1 MTVFRDNPI
10 SSELDTPL
18 YQQLYTH
25 LRTAI
30 LIGDLKTGTR
40 LPSTR
45 ALAPQL
51 NVSRNTVLNAYQQL
65 IAEGYLDGMV
75 GNGTFVA
82 RILPDHLLASPQL
95 KEPVETSSAEPDK
108 PRFSEQATLQLA
120 LPACRWPP
128 HLRQKVHH
136 APFTLAYQPWE
147 ASLTSYAASAL
158 EPVRR
163 RKKFELH
170 TPAMALGLTDQIWS
184 VQNILLTP
192 VFSLEGRDKLMS
204 LLD

>member
-95 KEPVETSSAEPDK
+95 KEPVERSSAEPDK
-108 PRFSEQATLQLA
+108 PRFSKQATLQLA
-120 LPACRWPP
+120 APRMSMAAPSPAEGSPRPFHVGIPALGSFPYKLWSRLLIRQARHLPASAFPYQ
-128 HLRQKVHH
+128 HAAGNLSLR
-136 APFTLAYQPWE
+136 E
-147 ASLTSYAASAL
+147 AIAAH
-158 EPVRR
+158 V
-163 RKKFELH
+163 
-170 TPAMALGLTDQIWS
+170 M
-184 VQNILLTP
+184 
-192 VFSLEGRDKLMS
+192 
-204 LLD
+204 